1 MIDITNILKEKRAD
15 ILGIFQKYGA
25 LNARIF
31 GSVARG
37 EFDENS
43 DLDILVELKPGVT
56 LLQHAAMVRELE
68 GLLGCKVDIVSEKGL
83 RPRVRNRVLK
93 EAVPI

>member
-1 MIDITNILKEKRAD
+1 MKDIAGLLKEKRAD
-15 ILGIFQKYGA
+15 ILTILQKYGA

-37 EFDENS
+37 EVDENS

-56 LLQHAAMVRELE
+56 LLQHAAMVSELE

-83 RPRVRNRVLK
+83 MPRVRSRVLK